1 MQLQQAMGLPVDPKA
16 AEGQSREFSL
26 LRGFFSLVFPAAPR
40 IAFPTQQLED
50 EWQRLYETS
59 GDYGKAR
66 EAFLQA
72 HPGLDLITVSRTMW
86 AEENDSPVPIPPS
99 QAVNELLNGKGAK
112 QFAKD
117 HPQWVWAIIPTEL
130 RDGTFDPGA
139 FFSQIA
145 SGQRVA
151 LSPTQ
156 FDTKASVQRGWDSY
170 FALREGHLA
179 WQEAHPDIGTG
190 DPPYEEENL
199 DYNTMLDKL
208 KLTNPEWAHE
218 YNTFELS
225 GVDPKV
231 MGEARRLAADKLFT
245 KTDAGQGLVEYF
257 ALRDPI
263 ERELAK
269 LGSHSILTVAADD
282 AGLAQRYNRGVKDI
296 QRRHPDFKT
305 AYRLFFSSDL
315 QHVKTTAEKAVDK
328 LPEGLFNN
336 RLTPWWNTFEDL
348 RAAPNLAELEGPRS
362 DAYTALR
369 IYVNE
374 AFAEY
379 PRGQNPMI
387 LRWRLADPS
396 YRSDMVVSL
405 LGRPYPYLTLF
416 EKNIL
421 LGDRSNRKTEDLWTL
436 WSQARSAIAEREAYD
451 PNYGSGDAYERLEG
465 TVAQWAATNKTFR
478 NQAIAAS
485 KWDATFR
492 KVLGNREVSMSLFGA
507 PLDSESRAHWDAFLD
522 GVDQIQQVVDAAKLA
537 DPAGTRYDPKSK
549 VAYNVLR
556 AKLVQY
562 ANVLSQSS
570 PEFKAQW
577 DFLEEAS
584 GPDPAVSY
592 FMPEFDSY
600 YGPLWGYP
608 GS

>member
-1 MQLQQAMGLPVDPKA
+1 
-16 AEGQSREFSL
+16 
-26 LRGFFSLVFPAAPR
+26 
-40 IAFPTQQLED
+40 
-50 EWQRLYETS
+50 
-59 GDYGKAR
+59 
-66 EAFLQA
+66 
-72 HPGLDLITVSRTMW
+72 
-86 AEENDSPVPIPPS
+86 
-99 QAVNELLNGKGAK
+99 
-112 QFAKD
+112 
-117 HPQWVWAIIPTEL
+117 VWAIIPTEL

-151 LSPTQ
+151 LTPSQ
-156 FDTKASVQRGWDSY
+156 FETKAAVQRGWDAY

-179 WQEAHPDIGTG
+179 WQEAHPEIGTG

-199 DYNTMLDKL
+199 DYNEMLDKL
-208 KLTNPEWAHE
+208 KLTSPEWALE
-218 YNTFELS
+218 FNTFELS
-225 GVDPKV
+225 GVDAKV

-245 KTDAGQGLVEYF
+245 QTDAGQGLVEYF

-263 ERELAK
+263 ERDLAK
-269 LGSHSILTVAADD
+269 LGSHSILTVAAEN
-282 AGLAQRYNRGVKDI
+282 AGLAKRYNQGVKAI
-296 QRRHPDFKT
+296 QARHPDFKT

-315 QHVKTTAEKAVDK
+315 QHVRTTAEKALDK
-328 LPEGLFNN
+328 LPEGLFDN
-336 RLTPWWNTFEDL
+336 RLTPWWNTFEEL

-362 DAYTALR
+362 EAYTALR

-379 PRGQNPMI
+379 PKGQNPMI

-416 EKNIL
+416 EKGVM

-436 WSQARSAIAEREAYD
+436 WSQARTAIAEREAYD
-451 PNYGSGDAYERLEG
+451 PDYGSGDAYERLERV
-465 TVAQWAATNKTFR
+465 VAGWAAKNETFR

-485 KWDATFR
+485 TWDATFR
-492 KVLGNREVSMSLFGA
+492 KVLDSREVSTSLFGA
-507 PLDSESRAHWDAFLD
+507 PLDKESRTHWEAFLD
-522 GVDQIQQVVDAAKLA
+522 ATDQIQKVVDAAKLA
-537 DPAGTRYDPKSK
+537 DPAGTRYDPRSK

-556 AKLVQY
+556 IKLVDY
-562 ANVLSQSS
+562 ANALRESS

-608 GS
+608 GD